1 MARTEN
7 EDREGRILDAAAQ
20 LIAHFGYD
28 KTTVSDIAHEAG
40 ISKGAVYLHFESKE
54 ALFEALLIREMMTYA
69 LNWLAQ
75 LEKDEAGGTL
85 GGMYKSMLYAL
96 SDNPFMAALF
106 RQDRHILGNYVR
118 KPDNFFKRFQE
129 GQSSS
134 TRFEFVH
141 RMQAA
146 GALRDDLDP
155 QVITHIMNML
165 AYGLVSMDGV
175 IPAEE
180 TPELDDLIE
189 GIAFMMDRALMS
201 PDPTKA
207 DIGKQIVREIVA
219 EAHQRYEQLEK
230 PEQEQT
236 EQ

>member
-7 EDREGRILDAAAQ
+7 EDREDRILDAAAQ

-28 KTTVSDIAHEAG
+28 KTTVSDIAREAG

-54 ALFEALLIREMMTYA
+54 ALFEALLIREVMAYA
-69 LNWLAQ
+69 LNWLAL
-75 LEKDEAGGTL
+75 LEQDENGGTL

-96 SDNPFMAALF
+96 SDNPFMAAMF

-129 GQSSS
+129 GQATSP
-134 TRFEFVH
+134 RFAFVH
-141 RMQAA
+141 RMQEA

-155 QVITHIMNML
+155 QVITHIMNMV

-180 TPELDDLIE
+180 TPDLDDLIE
-189 GIAFMMDRALMS
+189 GIAVMMDRALMS
-201 PDPTKA
+201 PDPGKR
-207 DIGKQIVREIVA
+207 DIGKQIVREIVD
-219 EAHQRYEQLEK
+219 EARQRHEQLEN